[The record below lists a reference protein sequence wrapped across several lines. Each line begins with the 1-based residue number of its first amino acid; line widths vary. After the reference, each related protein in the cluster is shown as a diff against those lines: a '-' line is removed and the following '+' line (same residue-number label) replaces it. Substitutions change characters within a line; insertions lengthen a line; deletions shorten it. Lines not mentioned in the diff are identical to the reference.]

1 MPDAQKHK
9 RTIPTLPGSS
19 NKPANGR
26 RRPGAR
32 GWRALTTSS
41 TARARARPDAC
52 SPSTHPHRPIQRHPR
67 RVITAVMSARKLI
80 LVDGSGYLYRA
91 FHALPPLTSS
101 KGEPTGA
108 VLGVLNMLNK
118 MIKEEAP
125 ERIAVV
131 FDAPGRTFRDD
142 LFDQYKAQRAPM
154 PDDLRSQVQP
164 LYDTVAA
171 MGVPLLRV
179 PGVEADD
186 VIGTLAKQGADAGF
200 KVLISTGDKDMA
212 QLVGPNIE
220 LLNTMSNTRLDR
232 IGVKAKFDVFPEQIV
247 DYLSL
252 VGDASDNIPGVTSVG
267 PKTAAKWLNQY
278 QNLDTLIAHAAEI
291 SGKVG
296 ENLRNELPMLELSRK
311 LATIDTTLQ
320 LEVTPEQL
328 SAGAPDVPRL
338 RELYSRMDLRAL
350 LKSLGPEVEPAV
362 PEGSTEIDLV
372 VAETVTVN
380 GPEVAAAVAVI
391 NTPSPRDY
399 HTVMSEEAF
408 DAWLEKLKGAPL
420 ISFDTE
426 TDSLDYMKARIVG
439 VAFAVA
445 PREAAYVPLGHDYP
459 GAPHQLDRDK
469 VLAALKP
476 ILEDL
481 TKPKLGHHLKYDA
494 HVLANYGI
502 ALNGQRF
509 DSMLE
514 SYVLN
519 SVATRHDMNATAERY
534 LGVKT
539 THYEDVAGKGA
550 KKIAFNQVD
559 VDQAAEY
566 SAEDADVTLQLHQAI
581 WPQIEAAP
589 TLKSVYED
597 IEQPLVPVLFRME
610 RAGVLVDRE
619 LLKSQSAELA
629 ASMLEL
635 QAQAH
640 REAGGVF
647 NVDSPKQLQEIL
659 FGKLGIPVM
668 RKTPTGQPSTAE
680 DVLEELAAT
689 YPLPKLILEYRGMAK
704 LKSTYTDNLP
714 LQINPVTG
722 RIHTSYHQAVAA
734 TGRLSSQ
741 DPNLQ
746 NIPIRTQEGRRI
758 RQAFMAPPGHSLL
771 AADYSQIELRIM
783 AHLSGDASLLRAF
796 AEDRDVHQATA
807 AEVFGIAP
815 DLVSADQRRSA
826 KAINF
831 GLMYGMSA
839 FGLARQLGIGRGD
852 AQKYMDL
859 YFERYPGV
867 RRYMEETRRQARE
880 TGYVETVFGRRLYL
894 PEIQSRNAALRQY
907 AERSAI
913 NAPMQGT
920 AADIIKRAMI
930 EVDAWLQSSRV
941 AARLIMQVHDELVLE
956 VAEGAVEAVVG
967 QIRTHMIRAADLSV
981 PLKVDVGVGRN
992 WDEAH

>member
-1 MPDAQKHK
+1 
-9 RTIPTLPGSS
+9 
-19 NKPANGR
+19 
-26 RRPGAR
+26 
-32 GWRALTTSS
+32 
-41 TARARARPDAC
+41 
-52 SPSTHPHRPIQRHPR
+52 
-67 RVITAVMSARKLI
+67 MSARKLI

-142 LFDQYKAQRAPM
+142 LFDQYKAHRAPM
-154 PDDLRSQVQP
+154 PDDLRAQVQP

-186 VIGTLAKQGADAGF
+186 VIGTLARQAADAGF
-200 KVLISTGDKDMA
+200 KVVISTGDKDMA

-247 DYLSL
+247 DYLAL
-252 VGDASDNIPGVTSVG
+252 VGDTSDNIPGVTSVG

-278 QNLDTLIAHAAEI
+278 QTLDSLIAHAGDI

-311 LATIDTTLQ
+311 LATIDTTLK
-320 LEVTPEQL
+320 LDITAEQL
-328 SAGAPDVPRL
+328 SPGAPDVPRL
-338 RELYSRMDLRAL
+338 RELYSRLELRAL
-350 LKSLGPEVEPAV
+350 LKSLGPETPIMA
-362 PEGSTEIDLV
+362 PGAAEIDVV
-372 VAETVTVN
+372 VAESEDARGAV
-380 GPEVAAAVAVI
+380 VAAAVAVV
-391 NTPSPRDY
+391 NPPPPRD
-399 HTVMSEEAF
+399 HHKIMTQEAL
-408 DAWLEKLKGAPL
+408 DVWLERLKAAPL
-420 ISFDTE
+420 FAFGLE
-426 TDSLDYMKARIVG
+426 TDSPDYMKARIVG

-445 PREAAYVPLGHDYP
+445 PGEAAYVPLGHDYA
-459 GAPHQLDRDK
+459 GAPHQLERDK
-469 VLAALKP
+469 VLGALKP
-476 ILEDL
+476 LLEDM
-481 TKPKLGHHLKYDA
+481 TKAKLGHLLKYDA

-519 SVATRHDMNATAERY
+519 SVATRHDMDSTAQRY
-534 LGVKT
+534 LGVT
-539 THYEDVAGKGA
+539 TIHYEDVVGKGA
-550 KKIAFNQVD
+550 KQITFNQVD
-559 VDQAAEY
+559 VDRAAEY
-566 SAEDADVTLQLHQAI
+566 SAEDADITLQLHRAI
-581 WPQIEAAP
+581 WPQIDAIP
-589 TLKSVYED
+589 TLKFVYEN

-610 RAGVLVDRE
+610 RAGVLVDRA
-619 LLKSQSAELA
+619 LLKTQSAELA
-629 ASMLEL
+629 ARMLEL

-640 REAGGVF
+640 QEAGGAF

-659 FGKLGIPVM
+659 FGKLKIPVI

-689 YPLPKLILEYRGMAK
+689 YALPKLILEYRGMAK

-714 LQINPVTG
+714 LQINPSTG

-758 RQAFMAPPGHSLL
+758 RQAFIAPPGHSLV

-796 AEDRDVHQATA
+796 AQDRDVHQATA
-807 AEVFGIAP
+807 AEVFGVAL
-815 DLVSADQRRSA
+815 DDVSADQRRSA

-839 FGLARQLGIGRGD
+839 FGLARQLGIARGE

-867 RRYMEETRRQARE
+867 KRYMEETRRRARE
-880 TGYVETVFGRRLYL
+880 TGFVETVFGRRLYL

-941 AARLIMQVHDELVLE
+941 PARLIMQVHDELVLE
-956 VAEGAVEAVVG
+956 VEDAAVDALVG

-981 PLKVDVGVGRN
+981 PLKVDVGVGRH
-992 WDEAH
+992 WDAAH

>member
-1 MPDAQKHK
+1 
-9 RTIPTLPGSS
+9 
-19 NKPANGR
+19 
-26 RRPGAR
+26 
-32 GWRALTTSS
+32 
-41 TARARARPDAC
+41 
-52 SPSTHPHRPIQRHPR
+52 
-67 RVITAVMSARKLI
+67 MSARKLI

-91 FHALPPLTSS
+91 FHALPPLSNS
-101 KGEPTGA
+101 RGEPTGA

-125 ERIAVV
+125 DRIAVV

-142 LFDQYKAQRAPM
+142 LFDQYKAHRTPM
-154 PDDLRSQVQP
+154 PDDLRAQVQP
-164 LYDTVAA
+164 LYDVVAA

-186 VIGTLAKQGADAGF
+186 VIGTLAQQGADEGF

-212 QLVGPNIE
+212 QLVGPNVE

-247 DYLSL
+247 DYLAL
-252 VGDASDNIPGVTSVG
+252 VGDASDNIPGITSVG
-267 PKTAAKWLNQY
+267 PKTAAKWLDQY
-278 QNLDTLIAHAAEI
+278 QTLDALIAGARDI
-291 SGKVG
+291 GGKVG

-311 LATIDTTLQ
+311 LATIDIALA
-320 LEVTPEQL
+320 LDVTAEQL
-328 SAGAPDVPRL
+328 SPGAPDVPRL
-338 RELYSRMDLRAL
+338 RELYTRMELRAL
-350 LKSLGPEVEPAV
+350 LKSLGPEPTPAAAGGAAEV
-362 PEGSTEIDLV
+362 DV
-372 VAETVTVN
+372 VLAEAG
-380 GPEVAAAVAVI
+380 GPGGPGGAQIAAAVAVVSAPTAR
-391 NTPSPRDY
+391 NY
-399 HTVMSEEAF
+399 HKVMSEEELEL
-408 DAWLEKLKGAPL
+408 WLTKLMAAPL

-426 TDSLDYMKARIVG
+426 TDSLDYMRAQIVG
-439 VAFAVA
+439 VSFAVA
-445 PREAAYVPLGHDYP
+445 PGEAAYVPLGHDYA
-459 GAPHQLDRDK
+459 GAPHQLDRNK

-476 ILEDL
+476 VLEDM
-481 TKPKLGHHLKYDA
+481 TKAKLGHHLKFDA
-494 HVLANYGI
+494 HVLANCGV

-519 SVATRHDMNATAERY
+519 SVATRHDMDSSAVRY

-539 THYEDVAGKGA
+539 IHFEELTGKGA
-550 KKIAFNQVD
+550 KKITFNQVD
-559 VDQAAEY
+559 VDRAAEY
-566 SAEDADVTLQLHQAI
+566 SSEDADITLQLHRAI
-581 WPQIEAAP
+581 WPQIEALPA
-589 TLKSVYED
+589 LKFVYEN

-610 RAGVLVDRE
+610 RTGVLVDRA
-619 LLKSQSAELA
+619 LLKAQSSELA
-629 ASMLEL
+629 SRMLEL
-635 QAQAH
+635 QSQAH
-640 REAGGVF
+640 QEAGGVF

-680 DVLEELAAT
+680 DVLEELAET
-689 YPLPKLILEYRGMAK
+689 HRLPKLILEYRGMAK

-714 LQINPVTG
+714 LQINPHTG

-746 NIPIRTQEGRRI
+746 NIPIRTHEGRRI
-758 RQAFMAPPGHSLL
+758 RQAFIAPPGHSLV

-783 AHLSGDASLLRAF
+783 AHLSGDATLLRAF

-807 AEVFGIAP
+807 AEVFSTP
-815 DLVSADQRRSA
+815 LDQVSADQRRSA

-839 FGLARQLGIGRGD
+839 FGLARQLGIARGD

-880 TGYVETVFGRRLYL
+880 KGFVETVFGRRLYL

-930 EVDAWLQSSRV
+930 EVDSWLQSSRIP
-941 AARLIMQVHDELVLE
+941 ARLIMQVHDELVLE
-956 VAEGAVEAVVG
+956 VADEAIETLVG
-967 QIRTHMIRAADLSV
+967 QTRTHMIRAADLSI